1 MEKQK
6 SYLMKINEK
15 FKKKEIIELKKKL
28 DLEKMINNNK
38 KKLMELNERKKKQ
51 NEINENFRNSILENE
66 RELLL
71 SILIS

>member
-38 KKLMELNERKKKQ
+38 KKLMELNERKKNKMK
-51 NEINENFRNSILENE
+51 
-66 RELLL
+66 
-71 SILIS
+71 